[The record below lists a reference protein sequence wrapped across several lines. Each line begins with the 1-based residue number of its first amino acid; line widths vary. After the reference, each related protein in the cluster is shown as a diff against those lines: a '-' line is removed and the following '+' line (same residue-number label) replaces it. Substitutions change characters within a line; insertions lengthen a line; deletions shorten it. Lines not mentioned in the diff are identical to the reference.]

1 MTSTHQPSQ
10 RGHGPAAGSP
20 RRARPWDA
28 LRELFPGDAVG
39 GVVLIACAAIAMA
52 WANSPWGAAY
62 FGVLHTYLPLS
73 LGPVAL
79 KLSVL
84 HWIND
89 LLMAVFFLVVGLEIK
104 REFVA
109 GELADLRPAAL
120 PIAGAAGGML
130 VPAGIY
136 TAFNWGGPGAHG
148 WGIPMATDIAFSL
161 GVLALLGPRVPRGL
175 TIFLAA
181 LAIVDDLGAVS
192 VIAIFYTAKLDL
204 GALFVALAIVA
215 GLAFLSRL
223 GVKRLSVY
231 LAAAPVLWYFMFQSG
246 VHATIA
252 GVLLGFVV
260 PMGKAG
266 DANISDSPLET
277 LEHALK
283 PWITWLVM
291 PVFALAN
298 AGVAMTGMTVASLAH
313 PIAAGCA
320 VGLFVGKPIGIFGVS
335 WLAVRAG
342 VAALPRGASWAKLW
356 AVAMI
361 AGIGFT
367 MSLFVASLSFHAGDG
382 LEDLAKLGVL
392 LGSLV
397 SGVVGAWA
405 LSRALGPARTH
416 AAADAEPAA

>member
-1 MTSTHQPSQ
+1 MTSTQSSSRH
-10 RGHGPAAGSP
+10 GHGHAARPP
-20 RRARPWDA
+20 RPNPPWDA
-28 LRELFPGDAVG
+28 LRELFPGEAVG
-39 GVVLIACAAIAMA
+39 GVVLIACAALAMA
-52 WANSPWGAAY
+52 WANSPWSAAY
-62 FGVLHTYLPLS
+62 FGVLHAHLPLS
-73 LGPVAL
+73 VGPLAMN
-79 KLSVL
+79 LSVL

-89 LLMAVFFLVVGLEIK
+89 LVMAVFFLVVGLEIK

-109 GELADLRPAAL
+109 GELADARRAAL

-130 VPAGIY
+130 VPAAIY
-136 TAFNWGGPGAHG
+136 TGFNLGGPGAHG

-175 TIFLAA
+175 TVFLAA

-192 VIAIFYTAKLDL
+192 VIAVFYTAKLNL

-260 PMGKAG
+260 PMGRAG
-266 DANISDSPLET
+266 DANISDSPLEA

-298 AGVAMTGMTVASLAH
+298 AGVAMAGMTASSLAH

-335 WLAVRAG
+335 WLAVRSG
-342 VAALPRGASWAKLW
+342 LAALPRGASWGKLW

-367 MSLFVASLSFHAGDG
+367 MSLFVASLSFRGSAA

-397 SGVVGAWA
+397 SGIIGTWVLA
-405 LSRALGPARTH
+405 RALGPAR
-416 AAADAEPAA
+416 ARASADAEAAS